1 MPAGLH
7 VAVRIAI
14 LLLPGL
20 LYAAPAMSEGE
31 HESKRTSS
39 TTGSALGPKVWPAP
53 VGHRQ
58 PRPADIPQDLPKDL
72 SKDSAEQPR
81 DPRDREIDALLQIS
95 TAESVAPVVE
105 INPWPISRPKPQ
117 AKPAPGKPSPGPR

>member
-1 MPAGLH
+1 MLGRPH

-20 LYAAPAMSEGE
+20 LYAVPAMSEGE
-31 HESKRTSS
+31 RESKRSPS
-39 TTGSALGPKVWPAP
+39 AAGSVLGPKVWPAP

-58 PRPADIPQDLPKDL
+58 PTRADIPKDL

-81 DPRDREIDALLQIS
+81 KQRDREIDALLQIC
-95 TAESVAPVVE
+95 
-105 INPWPISRPKPQ
+105 RDC
-117 AKPAPGKPSPGPR
+117 